1 MTVHENRTS
10 QHRLDPRKPLVLDT
24 RELGRRPG
32 SMRPLQTNV
41 PAPERLGVDLIGV
54 PPGADVELDLRL
66 EAVMEGV
73 LVSGTA
79 TVPLSGEC
87 GRCLEAVSDELT
99 VDLQELY
106 TYDSST
112 GRGHGSRPPD
122 DAPEDDETARTEG
135 DLLDLEP
142 VLRDAVV
149 LALPLTPL
157 CRQDC
162 SGLCAECGVR
172 LDDLPE
178 DEKDQHGHG
187 APDPRWAG
195 LAGLV
200 ETGSSTDASSTDSST
215 DPTAEDQEN

>member
-1 MTVHENRTS
+1 MPQNRTP
-10 QHRLDPRKPLVLDT
+10 QHRLDPRKPLVVDT

-32 SMRPLQTNV
+32 SMRTLQRTA
-41 PAPERLGVDLIGV
+41 PAPERLGIDIIGV
-54 PPGADVELDLRL
+54 PTGADLELDLRL

-106 TYDSST
+106 AYDSEH
-112 GRGHGSRPPD
+112 GRGRVPVQD
-122 DAPEDDETARTEG
+122 DADDDETARMEG

-157 CRQDC
+157 CREDC
-162 SGLCAECGVR
+162 SGLCADCGGR
-172 LDDLPE
+172 LDDLP
-178 DEKDQHGHG
+178 DDHTHDGS
-187 APDPRWAG
+187 DPRWAG
-195 LAGLV
+195 LAGLLDQDD
-200 ETGSSTDASSTDSST
+200 STARTAGQTDST
-215 DPTAEDQEN
+215 PQDQEN

>member
-1 MTVHENRTS
+1 VPENRTS

-32 SMRPLQTNV
+32 SMRTLRFTA
-41 PAPERLGVDLIGV
+41 PAPDRLGIDLIGV
-54 PPGADVELDLRL
+54 PTGTELDLDLRL
-66 EAVMEGV
+66 ESVMEGV

-87 GRCLEAVSDELT
+87 GRCLEAVSQELT
-99 VDLQELY
+99 VDLQELFS
-106 TYDSST
+106 YDAGTSRGRAPGGGT
-112 GRGHGSRPPD
+112 GRSEAD
-122 DAPEDDETARTEG
+122 DDETARMEG

-157 CRQDC
+157 CREDC
-162 SGLCAECGVR
+162 SGLCAECGGR
-172 LDDLPE
+172 LDDLPT
-178 DEKDQHGHG
+178 DHGHE

-195 LAGLV
+195 LAGLLDPN
-200 ETGSSTDASSTDSST
+200 DAPPRTDSST
-215 DPTAEDQEN
+215 EISTDHSTAPQDQEN

>member
-1 MTVHENRTS
+1 VRENRTS

-32 SMRPLQTNV
+32 SMRPLRLTV

-54 PPGADVELDLRL
+54 PAGADVELDLRL

-79 TVPLSGEC
+79 TAPLSGEC

-99 VDLQELY
+99 VDLQELFA
-106 TYDSST
+106 YDGST
-112 GRGHGSRPPD
+112 GRGQASRPSD
-122 DAPEDDETARTEG
+122 DAPEDDETARMEG

-157 CRQDC
+157 CREDC

-178 DEKDQHGHG
+178 QERDQHGHG

-200 ETGSSTDASSTDSST
+200 EQDSTDSTDST
-215 DPTAEDQEN
+215 DPRTTEDQEN

>member
-1 MTVHENRTS
+1 VSQNRTS
-10 QHRLDPRKPLVLDT
+10 PHRLDPRTPLVVDT

-32 SMRPLQTNV
+32 SMRTLLRTA

-54 PPGADVELDLRL
+54 PPGAELELDLRL
-66 EAVMEGV
+66 ESVVEGV

-87 GRCLEAVSDELT
+87 GRCLEPVVDEMT

-106 TYDSST
+106 LYEGDDRRH
-112 GRGHGSRPPD
+112 RGTS
-122 DAPEDDETARTEG
+122 PEDAEEETSRMEG

-157 CRQDC
+157 CREDC
-162 SGLCAECGVR
+162 SGLCAECGAR
-172 LDDLPE
+172 LDDLPAGE
-178 DEKDQHGHG
+178 RDQHAHG

-195 LAGLV
+195 LEGLR
-200 ETGSSTDASSTDSST
+200 TIDTH
-215 DPTAEDQEN
+215 QEN

>member
-1 MTVHENRTS
+1 VPENRTP
-10 QHRLDPRKPLVLDT
+10 QPRLDPRKPLVVDT

-32 SMRPLQTNV
+32 SMRELQRTV
-41 PAPERLGVDLIGV
+41 PAPEHLGIDLIGV

-66 EAVMEGV
+66 ESVVEGV

-106 TYDSST
+106 AYDAERRAP
-112 GRGHGSRPPD
+112 RGADPARQD
-122 DAPEDDETARTEG
+122 DADDETARMEG

-149 LALPLTPL
+149 LALPLAPL
-157 CRQDC
+157 CREDC
-162 SGLCAECGVR
+162 SGLCADCGGR
-172 LDDLPE
+172 LDDLPA
-178 DEKDQHGHG
+178 DHGHD
-187 APDPRWAG
+187 APDPRWGG
-195 LAGLV
+195 LAGLL
-200 ETGSSTDASSTDSST
+200 
-215 DPTAEDQEN
+215 DPTSTTPQDQEK